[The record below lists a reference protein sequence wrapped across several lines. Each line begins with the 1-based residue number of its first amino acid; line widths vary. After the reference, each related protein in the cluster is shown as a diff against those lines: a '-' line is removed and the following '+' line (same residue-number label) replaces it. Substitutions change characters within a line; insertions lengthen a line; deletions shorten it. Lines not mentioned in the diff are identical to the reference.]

1 MSKVFHA
8 GIIVGATVFV
18 IAASATSVRA
28 LDVSQVQLAV
38 VDNGGVSCPRDATV
52 MAWAH
57 TNGPGTVKFVIRNDG
72 GGKTGE
78 LSATAVK
85 GAAGNYLATYTHT
98 FKITADVD
106 IKYMAEAVGQGKLSN
121 WVPFKATCGPQVR
134 TKKSSAEPPAKKG
147 PPAKK
152 TSDVDEGKPASKGS
166 DAEPPAKNAST
177 GKPAGSGKPAGTGKP
192 AAGPG
197 KPVAQCGDRISV
209 TRFAA
214 LTRIGGKATAEA
226 GWALE
231 VKKHYP
237 NGWGN
242 WNNAND
248 RNTSCKF
255 AGTWYCTASA
265 RPCAP

>member
-1 MSKVFHA
+1 MSNAFRA
-8 GIIVGATVFV
+8 GAVLGAAVLV
-18 IAASATSVRA
+18 ALSAASVRA
-28 LDVSQVQLAV
+28 LDVSRVELAV
-38 VDNGGVSCPRDATV
+38 VDNGGASCPRDATV
-52 MAWAH
+52 TAWAH
-57 TNGPGTVKFVIRNDG
+57 VDGPGTVEFVIRNDS

-78 LSATAVK
+78 VAATAVK
-85 GAAGNYLATYTHT
+85 GPAGNYLATYTRT

-106 IKYMAEAVGQGKLSN
+106 IKYMAEAVGQGKVSN

-134 TKKSSAEPPAKKG
+134 SGKSTADPLAKKG
-147 PPAKK
+147 PAAKP
-152 TSDVDEGKPASKGS
+152 TSEVDKDEPIRTGEPSGK
-166 DAEPPAKNAST
+166 DAST
-177 GKPAGSGKPAGTGKP
+177 GQPAGSGKPAGGGKP
-192 AAGPG
+192 TAGPG
-197 KPVAQCGDRISV
+197 KPVAQCGDKISV

-214 LTRIGGKATAEA
+214 LTQVGGKATAEA

-237 NGWGN
+237 DGWGN